1 MSLEMRLG
9 KEINEELEKKNVVA
23 FRNDNTNQPYALF
36 KLKDEPGAVS
46 KMAEGLYLVTTKDFK
61 EKKATLGA
69 SKEAKWAS

>member
-9 KEINEELEKKNVVA
+9 KEINEELEKKNVVV

-46 KMAEGLYLVTTKDFK
+46 KMAEGL
-61 EKKATLGA
+61 
-69 SKEAKWAS
+69 

>member
-23 FRNDNTNQPYALF
+23 FRNEITNQPYALF

-46 KMAEGLYLVTTKDFK
+46 KMAEGLYIVTAKDFK
-61 EKKATLGA
+61 DKKAILGA
-69 SKEAKWAS
+69 SKEAK

>member
-9 KEINEELEKKNVVA
+9 KEINEELEKENVVA
-23 FRNDNTNQPYALF
+23 FRNEITSQPYALF

-61 EKKATLGA
+61 NKKSILGA
-69 SKEAKWAS
+69 SKEAI

>member
-9 KEINEELEKKNVVA
+9 KEIAEELEKENVVA
-23 FRNDNTNQPYALF
+23 FRNEITNQPYALF

-61 EKKATLGA
+61 DKKAILGA
-69 SKEAKWAS
+69 SKEAK